1 MSSYSVSTYKK
12 TKNDQNTEN
21 NKKGPFTRT
30 TTATAA
36 PSSRV
41 VLGGSVVSAAAA
53 GKRRSSSSAAVAA
66 LPDGDDGDDGSSP
79 IDLAAYTFIV
89 DDTVFASPAPPS
101 RCPSSESER
110 RRGEHREGE
119 GEEEEGGGGGGG
131 GGEGSVAW
139 GQVGGSGP
147 QTLFGFA
154 LAAAVL
160 RRLRVGGGGGGG
172 GAGYSPLPSLALVAG
187 IGGGDLP
194 SAARLWLGE
203 ADAAFGVCRG
213 VSWMPPPL
221 ATPRAWQLVEGDG
234 TRTQVWRKA
243 SSSGEGGA
251 EWEEAR
257 AAALL
262 PPLSPPSPPS
272 PSSPSS
278 LSSICVPRSV
288 IRNARAHH
296 AGLDPL
302 NPKHAAWLS
311 ALRAAAP
318 PGTTRISAET
328 FKECETFPSPRE
340 LRALLR
346 PLDLFS
352 PNEAEAASLVE
363 GERGRSAALAARSLL
378 LLTADEEGAGGG
390 GGGGATGAG
399 GAETTFLDS
408 VIVRRGG
415 LGAVLV
421 SRGSRD
427 RALSVPAVSGLRL
440 RDTTG
445 CGNAFLGAYA
455 AAAAAAAAATAATA
469 AGISSVDAA
478 LALGVASAAAAAVA
492 EVLGTPAL
500 SADLFFPSN
509 AQVERAAD
517 RALAVRNACEEVE
530 V

>member
-1 MSSYSVSTYKK
+1 M
-12 TKNDQNTEN
+12 
-21 NKKGPFTRT
+21 
-30 TTATAA
+30 
-36 PSSRV
+36 
-41 VLGGSVVSAAAA
+41 
-53 GKRRSSSSAAVAA
+53 
-66 LPDGDDGDDGSSP
+66 
-79 IDLAAYTFIV
+79 
-89 DDTVFASPAPPS
+89 
-101 RCPSSESER
+101 
-110 RRGEHREGE
+110 
-119 GEEEEGGGGGGG
+119 G
-131 GGEGSVAW
+131 GGEG
-139 GQVGGSGP
+139 GG
-147 QTLFGFA
+147 
-154 LAAAVL
+154 AAA
-160 RRLRVGGGGGGG
+160 
-172 GAGYSPLPSLALVAG
+172 
-187 IGGGDLP
+187 
-194 SAARLWLGE
+194 
-203 ADAAFGVCRG
+203 
-213 VSWMPPPL
+213 
-221 ATPRAWQLVEGDG
+221 
-234 TRTQVWRKA
+234 
-243 SSSGEGGA
+243 
-251 EWEEAR
+251 
-257 AAALL
+257 
-262 PPLSPPSPPS
+262 
-272 PSSPSS
+272 SS
-278 LSSICVPRSV
+278 LSSFSSFSFFSFFSFFHLRPSERDPQRQGPPRRARPSEPETRCV
-288 IRNARAHH
+288 
-296 AGLDPL
+296 
-302 NPKHAAWLS
+302 
-311 ALRAAAP
+311 ALCPQSGRAAGDDEDLGRDLQGVRDARYP
-318 PGTTRISAET
+318 T
-328 FKECETFPSPRE
+328 PRE

-469 AGISSVDAA
+469 AGSSSVDAA